1 MKEVVIMRII
11 SGKYKGKKLD
21 GYDIKGTRPT
31 QDRVKESLFAMI
43 QNDLYDSTVLDLFA
57 GSGNLGIE
65 ALSNGASL
73 SYFVDNNIKCIE
85 VLKQNLK
92 GIDANTAII
101 LNLDYQKAL
110 NYFKEHQISFDIIF
124 LDPPYHLDCLDYIL
138 EKIIEYNLLNDE
150 GIIVCEYEFD
160 YFKENYVGFVLE
172 KERKYGYKNIRIY
185 RKVKKEKI

>member
-1 MKEVVIMRII
+1 MRII

-21 GYDIKGTRPT
+21 GYDIQGTRPT

-43 QNDLYDSTVLDLFA
+43 QNDLYDSAVLDLFA

-73 SYFVDNNIKCIE
+73 SYFVDNNIKCIR
-85 VLKQNLK
+85 VLKRNLK
-92 GIDANTAII
+92 VIDANTTII

-110 NYFKEHQISFDIIF
+110 DYFKEHQISFDIIF

-160 YFKENYVGFVLE
+160 CFKENYVGFVLE

-185 RKVKKEKI
+185 RKEKR